1 MNQSTYG
8 QRDRARRKVDRE
20 IIPGY
25 LQDTFHD
32 IAYWEDKLKF
42 WQYQDLQAEPD
53 APYRATIDRKITEI
67 SEVLAA
73 FYQDARQLN
82 RKLR

>member
-20 IIPGY
+20 VIPGY
-25 LQDTFHD
+25 LKDTFED
-32 IAYWEDKLKF
+32 IQYWENRLKF
-42 WQYQDLQAEPD
+42 WQYQEAQAEPD
-53 APYRATIDRKITEI
+53 APYRATINRKIV
-67 SEVLAA
+67 EVTKILAA

>member
-8 QRDRARRKVDRE
+8 QRDRARRKSDRE

-25 LQDTFHD
+25 LKDTFTE
-32 IAYWEDKLKF
+32 IAYYEDRLKF

-53 APYRATIDRKITEI
+53 APYRATIDRQIAMIESI
-67 SEVLAA
+67 LAM
-73 FYQDARQLN
+73 FYADAKQLN

>member
-1 MNQSTYG
+1 MDQSTYG

-20 IIPGY
+20 VVPTY
-25 LQDTFHD
+25 LRDTFTD
-32 IAYWEDKLKF
+32 IAYWEDRLKF

-53 APYRATIDRKITEI
+53 APYHATIDRKITEI
-67 SEVLAA
+67 SEILNT